1 MLKVIKDSET
11 FWRRMR
17 GNVSDNF
24 CGFPKSTF
32 PPYAITG
39 QVCRVKE
46 EVKVL
51 TSLVQLSTRLWT
63 PSKSN
68 CLKMCTLI
76 LVDKQNPFIPHF
88 LWRSLLTLMIL
99 KCRQHVV
106 PATSFQAW
114 PDPYMWLEHNQ
125 GRWHSLE
132 ITIARNQIQLPP
144 WHESLKAKI
153 CLKQTSSYNVSS
165 DYVISCLAIQ
175 QALWLKPK
183 EYNHCGLS
191 FFQRFFWNF

>member
-11 FWRRMR
+11 FQKSDE

-68 CLKMCTLI
+68 CLKMCVLI
-76 LVDKQNPFIPHF
+76 LVDKQNHILPHF
-88 LWRSLLTLMIL
+88 LWRSLLTLVVQTTCCTSYFFSSMTRPL
-99 KCRQHVV
+99 HVAGTQ
-106 PATSFQAW
+106 PRPMTQLGDNYSTK
-114 PDPYMWLEHNQ
+114 PDPTPTLTWIIKSQDMFETN
-125 GRWHSLE
+125 
-132 ITIARNQIQLPP
+132 
-144 WHESLKAKI
+144 
-153 CLKQTSSYNVSS
+153 
-165 DYVISCLAIQ
+165 
-175 QALWLKPK
+175 
-183 EYNHCGLS
+183 
-191 FFQRFFWNF
+191 